1 MRRHYLIL
9 VLVFFLISLVYFVNQ
24 AQAQTEARAEAQEAA
39 LAEAAVQ
46 DDTAKDPTAGNIS
59 QAEAAQ
65 VVEPDDAYPKRLK
78 QLVTTREERAPE
90 VKITQSIDTY
100 GKYMPATKAHN
111 QAGKVGIIDTGAE
124 YNFDFK
130 LFDKLPVEFSLAHT
144 YISLNNSTEVYLPQH
159 LIGMQFGIETT
170 LPFFWFDKTYFRVA
184 LNPSYYT
191 DTWAFKSAAFRMP
204 VQTFAIYQPDEKWT
218 FVLGVATFPD
228 YETKVLPIAGFIYK
242 PNEKWT
248 FDLVPSRPNIS
259 YALNDKWT
267 VYAEG
272 GTNFTSEFLVNK
284 DPQHQH
290 AKLCYEEVH
299 VGGGLKFTL
308 NKYFQA
314 CVAGGGSFN
323 RKLQYTDSLGKVTLK
338 NGYYTEFRIEA
349 QI

>member
-1 MRRHYLIL
+1 MRKSYFGIIMFGFVMFSSLLIGRA
-9 VLVFFLISLVYFVNQ
+9 F
-24 AQAQTEARAEAQEAA
+24 AQTEARAEAQEEA
-39 LAEAAVQ
+39 LTEAAGKQ
-46 DDTAKDPTAGNIS
+46 DSIEITPE
-59 QAEAAQ
+59 AEAAQ
-65 VVEPDDAYPKRLK
+65 VVEQNDMYPKRLK
-78 QLVTTREERAPE
+78 QLITVPEKEQEEAKVT
-90 VKITQSIDTY
+90 SSFDTY
-100 GKYMPATKAHN
+100 GKYYPTTKVHN
-111 QAGKVGIIDTGAE
+111 QPGKVGIIDTGAE
-124 YNFDFK
+124 YDLDFK
-130 LFDKLPVEFSLAHT
+130 LFNKLPIELSLVHT
-144 YISLNNSTEVYLPQH
+144 YIGLNNSTEVYLPQH

-170 LPFFWFDKTYFRVA
+170 LPFFWFEKTYFRVA

-191 DTWAFKSAAFRMP
+191 DTWAFRSAAFRMP
-204 VQTFAIYQPDEKWT
+204 VQTFAIYQPNEKWT

-228 YETKVLPIAGFIYK
+228 YETPVLPIAGFIYK

-259 YALNDKWT
+259 YAFNNKWT

-290 AKLCYEEVH
+290 AKLCYDEVH

-314 CVAGGGSFN
+314 SVAAGGSFN
-323 RKLQYTDSLGKVTLK
+323 RKLQYTDSLGKVSLK
-338 NGYYTEFRIEA
+338 NGYYTELRIQA

>member
-1 MRRHYLIL
+1 MRKYCFFAAVSCFLLSSFLLIDH
-9 VLVFFLISLVYFVNQ
+9 V
-24 AQAQTEARAEAQEAA
+24 QAQTEARAEAQEAA

-46 DDTAKDPTAGNIS
+46 DTAKDSTVGNIS

-65 VVEPDDAYPKRLK
+65 TADSDETYPKRLK
-78 QLVTTREERAPE
+78 RL
-90 VKITQSIDTY
+90 ITIQDDASEAKVSQSVETY
-100 GKYMPATKAHN
+100 GKYLPATKVHN

-130 LFDKLPVEFSLAHT
+130 VFNKLPVEFSFVHT

-159 LIGMQFGIETT
+159 LVGMQFGIETT
-170 LPFFWFDKTYFRVA
+170 LPFLWFDKTYFRVA

-204 VQTFAIYQPDEKWT
+204 VQTFAIYQPNEKWT

-228 YETKVLPIAGFIYK
+228 YESIVLPIAGFIYK

-248 FDLVPSRPNIS
+248 FDLVPSRPNVS
-259 YALNDKWT
+259 YAFNDKWT
-267 VYAEG
+267 VFAEG
-272 GTNFTSEFLVNK
+272 GTNLTSEFLVNK

-290 AKLCYEEVH
+290 AKLCYDEVH

-308 NKYFQA
+308 NKYLKA
-314 CVAGGGSFN
+314 SVITGGSFN